1 MRAGESLGGW
11 EAFGIRGML
20 EIEDAVAIE
29 EGLGVG
35 LGEGLGICLGSAV
48 DCSGLDLIAVCVGV
62 GLDVEATGDRLAVLV
77 LVLTLTGGGL
87 DVSLSPESSL

>member
-1 MRAGESLGGW
+1 
-11 EAFGIRGML
+11 ML

-62 GLDVEATGDRLAVLV
+62 GLDAVEEQRLRFEQNGK
-77 LVLTLTGGGL
+77 TT
-87 DVSLSPESSL
+87 

>member
-1 MRAGESLGGW
+1 
-11 EAFGIRGML
+11 ML

-48 DCSGLDLIAVCVGV
+48 DCGGLDLIAVCVGI
-62 GLDVEATGDRLAVLV
+62 GLDAAGEQRLRFGQNDK
-77 LVLTLTGGGL
+77 TT
-87 DVSLSPESSL
+87 